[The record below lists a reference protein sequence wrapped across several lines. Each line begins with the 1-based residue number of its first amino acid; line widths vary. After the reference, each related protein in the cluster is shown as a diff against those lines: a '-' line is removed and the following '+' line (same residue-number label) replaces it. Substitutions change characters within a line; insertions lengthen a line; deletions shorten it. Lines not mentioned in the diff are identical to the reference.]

1 MRKLQDCG
9 LRVDRIHRTPHAWC
23 GQLAA
28 GAKLLIVAMRTS
40 AVTMGLGA
48 EREPES
54 VFAWIVTMIFC
65 IVLIRRITAR
75 SSREP
80 HIPALAISRGSDQK
94 AEVI

>member
-1 MRKLQDCG
+1 MDSELTG
-9 LRVDRIHRTPHAWC
+9 ASLPHAWC

-28 GAKLLIVAMRTS
+28 AGAKLLIVVMRTS

-54 VFAWIVTMIFC
+54 GFAWIATMIFC
-65 IVLIRRITAR
+65 VVFVRRITAR

-80 HIPALAISRGSDQK
+80 HIPALGISKGSEQK